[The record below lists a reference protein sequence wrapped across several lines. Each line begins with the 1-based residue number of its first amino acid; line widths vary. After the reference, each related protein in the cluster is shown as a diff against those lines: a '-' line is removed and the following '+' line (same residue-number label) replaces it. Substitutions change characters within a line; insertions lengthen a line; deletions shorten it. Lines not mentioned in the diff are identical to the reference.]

1 MEKTMNT
8 VVTETMLRKTNL
20 RDLGALK
27 GSGHQQQ
34 RLYAM
39 FVIYI
44 EYLLM
49 STVDQ
54 KWIGTEENK

>member
-1 MEKTMNT
+1 MNT

-49 STVDQ
+49 STVD
-54 KWIGTEENK
+54 